1 MSMATQHK
9 KLNKDKEDSMTDV
22 FTFDGFEDSMTD
34 AFTFDGE
41 TPSTGVHTIDGKL
54 YCGHYSGTKWFSAEI
69 KPFRDQITELRLK
82 YQKGGAANNKT
93 SKQQK
98 AKQRRQESKIM
109 KAKRQV
115 QERISEV
122 HQTDKFTFDGD
133 IPSTG
138 CHTSDG
144 KLFCGSYSND
154 RWFSK
159 ETEPYRSEITA
170 IRESTR
176 GQGGRNPRKRGG
188 GGNRTSHAKRKLQ
201 ELTKSNEKL
210 QIQLS
215 ALQSRDIPDTGRV
228 VSADESAS
236 TTTSLTGGSS
246 TSASTLGA
254 GTAFGGRNEMRGNN

>member
-115 QERISEV
+115 QELQNISE
-122 HQTDKFTFDGD
+122 
-133 IPSTG
+133 IM
-138 CHTSDG
+138 
-144 KLFCGSYSND
+144 
-154 RWFSK
+154 
-159 ETEPYRSEITA
+159 E
-170 IRESTR
+170 
-176 GQGGRNPRKRGG
+176 
-188 GGNRTSHAKRKLQ
+188 AKQQIQ
-201 ELTKSNEKL
+201 ELKNMNEQLKRN
-210 QIQLS
+210 LS
-215 ALQSRDIPDTGRV
+215 ALQCCYC
-228 VSADESAS
+228 
-236 TTTSLTGGSS
+236 L
-246 TSASTLGA
+246 
-254 GTAFGGRNEMRGNN
+254 RGQI